1 MPLDISALK
10 QAFENVKFPEK
21 DGKTLSSRLSEIKD
35 NASLNEYYDDW
46 KKFYKSQAR
55 ELHPDKIGG
64 DGNEFKKFQENAEQI
79 TKYFDQYTQASGIAR
94 EFKDDNAKNDFLDI
108 AIEINAPVP
117 VNAPVG
123 KEARFRSDKNSNQYS
138 QNSNQYSQNSPN
150 GGFNSTREDF
160 SGAPSQEKPV
170 EKPIYESAKTDFFTS
185 SEENMQFI
193 EVLRRFF
200 NDQRTKNEE
209 FFNQNKNSN
218 FPKNEYKQSN
228 FFESFFESITPDDKL
243 TSTFI
248 KWHDPDGRSAF
259 AIEFKIL
266 DPKDQSISSSFSFM
280 YTDNISLDE
289 FKNISKSHINTNDIA
304 NEKGLKFTSFSK
316 LVKNELGVNGEGR

>member
-79 TKYFDQYTQASGIAR
+79 IKYFDQYTQASGIAR
-94 EFKDDNAKNDFLDI
+94 EFKDDNAKNDFLNI
-108 AIEINAPVP
+108 ARQINAPVREI
-117 VNAPVG
+117 N
-123 KEARFRSDKNSNQYS
+123 RSNSNQ
-138 QNSNQYSQNSPN
+138 QYSQNSPN
-150 GGFNSTREDF
+150 GGFSSTREDV

-200 NDQRTKNEE
+200 ETQRTKNEE

-280 YTDNISLDE
+280 YTKNISLDE
-289 FKNISKSHINTNDIA
+289 FKRHN
-304 NEKGLKFTSFSK
+304 
-316 LVKNELGVNGEGR
+316 